1 MDIQIASNF
10 ERLIFDLNNED
21 DHETSSVMQKIKSEK
36 KYDLDQSKLDK
47 IRKDFLSSSADEKK
61 VISLIKKVY
70 ESHKEILD
78 PHTAIGYG
86 GFDDVELEGT
96 NIVLSTAHPC
106 KFPDAIFNAI
116 NIKPDLPDELK
127 YISDEKENFDL
138 LDNDIDI
145 VKQHIKEKIQ

>member
-1 MDIQIASNF
+1 MG
-10 ERLIFDLNNED
+10 
-21 DHETSSVMQKIKSEK
+21 SEMC
-36 KYDLDQSKLDK
+36 
-47 IRKDFLSSSADEKK
+47 IRDS
-61 VISLIKKVY
+61 
-70 ESHKEILD
+70 
-78 PHTAIGYG
+78 TAIGYG

-116 NIKPDLPDELK
+116 NIKSDLPDELK
-127 YISDEKENFDL
+127 YILNEKENFDL